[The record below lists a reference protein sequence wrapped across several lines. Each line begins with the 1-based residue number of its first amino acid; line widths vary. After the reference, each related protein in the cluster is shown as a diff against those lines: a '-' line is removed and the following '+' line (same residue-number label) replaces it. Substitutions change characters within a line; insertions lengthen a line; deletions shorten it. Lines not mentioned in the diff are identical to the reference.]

1 MTPQPFDNRPG
12 HIWMDGAFLP
22 WTQAHAHVLTHGLH
36 YASAVFEGARAYE
49 GAVFKLEEHT
59 KRLFESAKI
68 LDMRIP
74 FAQDE
79 INSATRKLLEM
90 QGHRDAYVRP
100 LVWRG
105 SEMMGVGAP
114 ATKIHVAVAIWQWP
128 AYFDPALRLKG
139 LRLEIA
145 EWKRP
150 APDTAPTKAKAAGL
164 YMICTLARHAA
175 ERNGFNDAM
184 MLDYRGQ
191 VAEATGA
198 NIFFVRDG
206 ALHTP
211 TPDCFLDGI
220 TRRTVMDLAQKRQI
234 KVFERAIFPD
244 EMKGFEQCFLT
255 GTAVE
260 VAPVAGIGPYG
271 FTIGEITRTL
281 MADYDAAVRAH
292 SIARVGPLE
301 ASRA

>member
-12 HIWMDGAFLP
+12 YIWMDGVFVP
-22 WTQAHAHVLTHGLH
+22 WTGAQAHVLTHGLH
-36 YASAVFEGARAYE
+36 YGSAVFEGVRAYE
-49 GAVFKLEEHT
+49 GVIFKLEDHT
-59 KRLFESAKI
+59 KRLFKSAAI
-68 LDMRIP
+68 LDMKIP
-74 FAQDE
+74 FTEHQ
-79 INSATRKLLEM
+79 INAATRELLAK
-90 QGHRDAYVRP
+90 QGHKDAYVRP

-128 AYFDPALRLKG
+128 AYFDASLRQKG

-150 APDTAPTKAKAAGL
+150 APDTAPTQAKAAGL
-164 YMICTLARHAA
+164 YMICTLSRHAA
-175 ERNGFNDAM
+175 ERRGFNDAM

-198 NIFFVRDG
+198 NIFFVKDG

-220 TRRTVMDLAQKRQI
+220 TRHVVMDLARARQI

-244 EMKGFEQCFLT
+244 EMEGFQECFLS
-255 GTAVE
+255 GTAAE
-260 VAPVAGIGPYG
+260 VTPVGSIGPYT
-271 FTIGEITRTL
+271 FEVGEITRRL
-281 MADYDAAVRAH
+281 MADYDTKVRT
-292 SIARVGPLE
+292 P
-301 ASRA
+301 